1 MSTKIAING
10 FGRIGRLTFRN
21 LIESD
26 KVEIVAINDL
36 TAVDMLAHLLKY
48 DSAHGRFNGTLEH
61 TENSLI
67 VNGKEITV
75 YAQRD
80 PETLPWAELNIDV
93 VIESTGF
100 FRDAEGMGK
109 HIKAGAKKVA
119 LSAPASGDIKTIVL
133 GVNDGELTADD
144 TMVSN
149 ASCTT
154 NCLSPMA
161 KVLDEKFGI
170 ENGFMCTIH
179 AYTSDQRIQDAPH
192 SDKRR
197 ARAAAVNMIPTSTG
211 AAKAVALVLPQLKGK
226 LDGYAMRVP
235 TITGSAT
242 DLTVTLSKEV
252 TAEEVNAAMRG
263 VNDGEL
269 TADDTMVSN
278 ASCTTNCL
286 SPMAKVLDEKFGI
299 ENGFMCTIHAYTS
312 DQRIQDAP
320 HSDKRRARA
329 AAVNMIPTS
338 TGAAKAVA
346 LVLPQLKGKLDGYA
360 MRVPTITGSATDL
373 TVTLSKEVTA
383 EEVNAAMRE
392 AAKGPL
398 KGILM
403 YTEDPIVSS
412 DIVGDKHS
420 CIFDAGITSV
430 KGNLVKVLGW
440 YDNEAGYSA
449 RLANL
454 VERLA

>member
-26 KVEIVAINDL
+26 KVEVVAINDL

-48 DSAHGRFNGTLEH
+48 DSAHGRFNGTVTH

-80 PETLPWAELNIDV
+80 PETLPWGEIGVDL

-133 GVNDGELTADD
+133 GVNDDQLTDSD

-170 ENGFMCTIH
+170 ESGFMCTIH

-242 DLTVTLSKEV
+242 DLTVQLSREV
-252 TAEEVNAAMRG
+252 TAEEINAAM
-263 VNDGEL
+263 
-269 TADDTMVSN
+269 
-278 ASCTTNCL
+278 
-286 SPMAKVLDEKFGI
+286 K
-299 ENGFMCTIHAYTS
+299 
-312 DQRIQDAP
+312 
-320 HSDKRRARA
+320 
-329 AAVNMIPTS
+329 
-338 TGAAKAVA
+338 
-346 LVLPQLKGKLDGYA
+346 
-360 MRVPTITGSATDL
+360 
-373 TVTLSKEVTA
+373 
-383 EEVNAAMRE
+383 E
-392 AAKGPL
+392 AAEGPL

-420 CIFDAGITSV
+420 CIFDAGVTNA

>member
-1 MSTKIAING
+1 MSKIAING

-26 KVEIVAINDL
+26 NVEIVAINDL
-36 TAVDMLAHLLKY
+36 TATDMLAHLLKY
-48 DSAHGRFNGTLEH
+48 DSAHGRFNGTVSH
-61 TENSLI
+61 TESSLI

-80 PETLPWAELNIDV
+80 PETLPWGELGVDV

-133 GVNDGELTADD
+133 GVNDDELTAED

-170 ENGFMCTIH
+170 ESGFMCTIH

-197 ARAAAVNMIPTSTG
+197 ARAAAVNKIPTSTG

-242 DLTVTLSKEV
+242 DLTVQLKTEA
-252 TAEEVNAAMRG
+252 TAEEINAAM
-263 VNDGEL
+263 
-269 TADDTMVSN
+269 
-278 ASCTTNCL
+278 
-286 SPMAKVLDEKFGI
+286 K
-299 ENGFMCTIHAYTS
+299 
-312 DQRIQDAP
+312 
-320 HSDKRRARA
+320 
-329 AAVNMIPTS
+329 
-338 TGAAKAVA
+338 
-346 LVLPQLKGKLDGYA
+346 
-360 MRVPTITGSATDL
+360 
-373 TVTLSKEVTA
+373 
-383 EEVNAAMRE
+383 E
-392 AAKGPL
+392 AAEGPL
-398 KGILM
+398 KNILC

-420 CIFDAGITSV
+420 CIFDAGVTSA
-430 KGNLVKVLGW
+430 KGKLVKVLGW

>member
-1 MSTKIAING
+1 MSKIAING

-26 KVEIVAINDL
+26 NVEIVAINDL
-36 TAVDMLAHLLKY
+36 TATDMLAHLLKY
-48 DSAHGRFNGTLEH
+48 DSAHGRFNGTVSH
-61 TENSLI
+61 TESSLI

-80 PETLPWAELNIDV
+80 PETLPWGELGVDV

-133 GVNDGELTADD
+133 GVNDDELTAED

-170 ENGFMCTIH
+170 ESGFMCTIH

-242 DLTVTLSKEV
+242 DLTVQLKTEA
-252 TAEEVNAAMRG
+252 TAEEINAAM
-263 VNDGEL
+263 
-269 TADDTMVSN
+269 
-278 ASCTTNCL
+278 
-286 SPMAKVLDEKFGI
+286 K
-299 ENGFMCTIHAYTS
+299 
-312 DQRIQDAP
+312 
-320 HSDKRRARA
+320 
-329 AAVNMIPTS
+329 
-338 TGAAKAVA
+338 
-346 LVLPQLKGKLDGYA
+346 
-360 MRVPTITGSATDL
+360 
-373 TVTLSKEVTA
+373 
-383 EEVNAAMRE
+383 E
-392 AAKGPL
+392 AAEGPL
-398 KGILM
+398 KNILC

-420 CIFDAGITSV
+420 CIFDAGVTSA
-430 KGNLVKVLGW
+430 KGKLVKVLGW

-454 VERLA
+454 VERLV

>member
-48 DSAHGRFNGTLEH
+48 DSAHGRFNGTVEH

-161 KVLDEKFGI
+161 KVLDQKFGI
-170 ENGFMCTIH
+170 E
-179 AYTSDQRIQDAPH
+179 S
-192 SDKRR
+192 
-197 ARAAAVNMIPTSTG
+197 
-211 AAKAVALVLPQLKGK
+211 
-226 LDGYAMRVP
+226 
-235 TITGSAT
+235 
-242 DLTVTLSKEV
+242 
-252 TAEEVNAAMRG
+252 
-263 VNDGEL
+263 
-269 TADDTMVSN
+269 
-278 ASCTTNCL
+278 
-286 SPMAKVLDEKFGI
+286 
-299 ENGFMCTIHAYTS
+299 GFMCTIHAYTS

>member
-26 KVEIVAINDL
+26 KVEVVAINDL

-48 DSAHGRFNGTLEH
+48 DSAHGRFNGTVTH

-80 PETLPWAELNIDV
+80 PETLPWGEIGVDL

-133 GVNDGELTADD
+133 GVNDDQLTDAD

-170 ENGFMCTIH
+170 ESGFMCTIH

-242 DLTVTLSKEV
+242 DLTVQLSREV
-252 TAEEVNAAMRG
+252 TAEEINAAM
-263 VNDGEL
+263 
-269 TADDTMVSN
+269 
-278 ASCTTNCL
+278 
-286 SPMAKVLDEKFGI
+286 K
-299 ENGFMCTIHAYTS
+299 
-312 DQRIQDAP
+312 
-320 HSDKRRARA
+320 
-329 AAVNMIPTS
+329 
-338 TGAAKAVA
+338 
-346 LVLPQLKGKLDGYA
+346 
-360 MRVPTITGSATDL
+360 
-373 TVTLSKEVTA
+373 
-383 EEVNAAMRE
+383 E
-392 AAKGPL
+392 AAEGPL

-420 CIFDAGITSV
+420 CIFDAGVTSA

-454 VERLA
+454 VERLV

>member
-48 DSAHGRFNGTLEH
+48 DSAHGRFNGTVEH

-80 PETLPWAELNIDV
+80 PETLPWAELGIDV

-133 GVNDGELTADD
+133 GVNDSELTADD

-170 ENGFMCTIH
+170 ESGFMCTIH

-242 DLTVTLSKEV
+242 DLTVQLKREV
-252 TAEEVNAAMRG
+252 TAEEVNAAM
-263 VNDGEL
+263 
-269 TADDTMVSN
+269 
-278 ASCTTNCL
+278 
-286 SPMAKVLDEKFGI
+286 K
-299 ENGFMCTIHAYTS
+299 
-312 DQRIQDAP
+312 
-320 HSDKRRARA
+320 
-329 AAVNMIPTS
+329 
-338 TGAAKAVA
+338 
-346 LVLPQLKGKLDGYA
+346 
-360 MRVPTITGSATDL
+360 
-373 TVTLSKEVTA
+373 
-383 EEVNAAMRE
+383 E
-392 AAKGPL
+392 AAEGPL

-420 CIFDAGITSV
+420 CIFDADVTSA